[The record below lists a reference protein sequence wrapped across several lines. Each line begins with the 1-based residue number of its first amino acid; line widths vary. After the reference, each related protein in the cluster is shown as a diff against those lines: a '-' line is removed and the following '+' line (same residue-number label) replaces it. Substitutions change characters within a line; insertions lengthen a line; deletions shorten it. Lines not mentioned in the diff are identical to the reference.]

1 MKENFKQELLQNY
14 LDLIVEK
21 SKESEILIA
30 SCRGLLNQVAKLINE
45 SIWAFK
51 NNGLKVRSGREDV
64 RYWIIKSEAKVNM
77 YCNDIEVVFGLACS
91 PNELKGCVG
100 LTKKEAEIASELQKM
115 WDHNVEYYFFHDIGN
130 YKAMAYELRRLSHQ
144 LKCYREFQYHFDLDD
159 FYQKKDLLSEVY
171 VFEGLTDN
179 AIEASTRD
187 LIPVKELFGKT
198 E

>member
-1 MKENFKQELLQNY
+1 
-14 LDLIVEK
+14 
-21 SKESEILIA
+21 
-30 SCRGLLNQVAKLINE
+30 
-45 SIWAFK
+45 
-51 NNGLKVRSGREDV
+51 
-64 RYWIIKSEAKVNM
+64 
-77 YCNDIEVVFGLACS
+77 
-91 PNELKGCVG
+91 
-100 LTKKEAEIASELQKM
+100 
-115 WDHNVEYYFFHDIGN
+115 
-130 YKAMAYELRRLSHQ
+130 MAYELRRLSHQ